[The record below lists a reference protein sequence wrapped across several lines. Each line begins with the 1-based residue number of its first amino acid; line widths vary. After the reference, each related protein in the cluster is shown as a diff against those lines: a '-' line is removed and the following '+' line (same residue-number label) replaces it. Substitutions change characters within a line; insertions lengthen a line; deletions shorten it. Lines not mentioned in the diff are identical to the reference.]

1 MPATTQVQ
9 SPVLVTRSNRPTS
22 LEGLYDGQ
30 TAFLIA
36 SGPSL
41 LTHDLS
47 QLSAR
52 GILTLAVNNAGAVF
66 RPQLWVCL
74 DSPGRFCDAI
84 WRDPGI
90 TKFVPEGHL
99 GSLLTVRDSEGRLIY
114 SHETPR
120 RMPAVFGYVRNEDFV
135 PERWLSEDSFNCGQ
149 SDGRRDCAGNSGS
162 RSVMYV
168 ALRLLYYLG
177 LRRVYLVGC
186 DFRMAEGRRN
196 YAFPQH
202 RTRAS
207 VASNNRLYA
216 TLNQR
221 LRLLRPYFD
230 AAGYQIFNCTPA
242 SGLTVFPYV
251 PFEEAV
257 ACARAVVPRHIDTA
271 GMYSG
276 TPVRRRKGGKG

>member
-1 MPATTQVQ
+1 
-9 SPVLVTRSNRPTS
+9 VLVTRDNRSIS
-22 LEGLYDGQ
+22 LEGHYQGQ
-30 TAFLIA
+30 TAFLVA

-41 LTHDLS
+41 LSHDLT
-47 QLSAR
+47 QLNTR

-74 DSPGRFCDAI
+74 DAPQHFCDAI

-99 GSLLTVRDSEGRLIY
+99 ASPLRVRDAHGRLIY
-114 SHETPR
+114 SRETPR
-120 RMPAVFGYVRNEDFV
+120 HMPAVFGYVRNVNFV
-135 PERWLSEDSFNCGQ
+135 PERWLNEDSFNCGN
-149 SDGRRDCAGNSGS
+149 SDGQRDGAGNSGS

-186 DFRMAEGRRN
+186 DFRMAERQQN

-202 RTRAS
+202 RTRSS

-216 TLNQR
+216 TLNRR
-221 LRLLRPYFD
+221 LELLRPHFD
-230 AAGYQIFNCTPA
+230 AAGYEVFNCTPA
-242 SGLTVFPYV
+242 SGLTVFPHV
-251 PFEEAV
+251 EFDQAV
-257 ACARAVVPRHIDTA
+257 ARARSVLPSRIDTA
-271 GMYSG
+271 GMYAKDPPG
-276 TPVRRRKGGKG
+276 RREREER